1 MQSTEKEKPKPI
13 AEQVV
18 LQMEEQQPETPK
30 KSTHE
35 NESTSPHRPPR
46 APTPATVRR
55 ATFAKTK
62 SRFDERNYPNQSARS
77 PTYEPTTVEEEI
89 ENTHSSTSTDDE
101 EEDEI
106 WNKEHE
112 EESEKY
118 KKKKKI
124 KWRTIF
130 EWVAFFVITTALVCS
145 LTVESI
151 KKQTKWSLEVWKWVL
166 MVMVLFCGRL
176 VSSWVIKIIVFF
188 IERNFMLRE
197 KVLYFVFGLRKSFQ
211 NVIWLGLVLL
221 SWTLMFS
228 PDVQKH
234 NPIFKKVFRALI
246 GVLVGAIIW
255 LIKIVLVKML
265 ASSFHVATFF
275 DRMKESVF
283 HHYILD
289 SLSGPPLDE
298 IDVTVQKRKAFM
310 ASRSLPARL
319 KDSKRIS
326 RRMGGSRKIDIEK
339 LRKLSMES
347 TASAWSVRRLMN
359 YVTSSGLSTISRT
372 IDDFA
377 ISESEITSEWEA
389 RMTAQRVFKNVA
401 KPGAKYIL
409 EEDLLRFLRREDM
422 QTIFPFFEGAVET
435 GQVKKS
441 AFRNWV
447 VHAYIERRSL
457 AHSLNDTKTA
467 VQQLHKLASAIV
479 SVVILV
485 VFVLVMGLATSKVIL
500 LITSQLLLVG
510 FMFQNTC
517 KTIFEAIIFVFVM
530 HPFDVGDRC
539 KIDGVQ
545 MIVEE
550 MNILTTVFLRFD
562 KEKIYY
568 PNSVLST
575 KPISNFYRSPDMLD
589 AVDFTIDSSTS
600 MDNINLLKK
609 AIQAYIEGRPKYW
622 TPSHS
627 VIVKEI
633 LTLDKL
639 NMSLNVTHT
648 MNHQNFGER
657 NLRRTELIFELKRI
671 FETLGI
677 KYQLLPQQ
685 IHVTQYTTASGGPTA
700 QFQ

>member
-1 MQSTEKEKPKPI
+1 
-13 AEQVV
+13 
-18 LQMEEQQPETPK
+18 
-30 KSTHE
+30 
-35 NESTSPHRPPR
+35 
-46 APTPATVRR
+46 
-55 ATFAKTK
+55 
-62 SRFDERNYPNQSARS
+62 
-77 PTYEPTTVEEEI
+77 
-89 ENTHSSTSTDDE
+89 
-101 EEDEI
+101 
-106 WNKEHE
+106 
-112 EESEKY
+112 
-118 KKKKKI
+118 
-124 KWRTIF
+124 
-130 EWVAFFVITTALVCS
+130 
-145 LTVESI
+145 
-151 KKQTKWSLEVWKWVL
+151 
-166 MVMVLFCGRL
+166 
-176 VSSWVIKIIVFF
+176 
-188 IERNFMLRE
+188 
-197 KVLYFVFGLRKSFQ
+197 
-211 NVIWLGLVLL
+211 
-221 SWTLMFS
+221 
-228 PDVQKH
+228 
-234 NPIFKKVFRALI
+234 
-246 GVLVGAIIW
+246 
-255 LIKIVLVKML
+255 
-265 ASSFHVATFF
+265 
-275 DRMKESVF
+275 
-283 HHYILD
+283 
-289 SLSGPPLDE
+289 
-298 IDVTVQKRKAFM
+298 
-310 ASRSLPARL
+310 
-319 KDSKRIS
+319 
-326 RRMGGSRKIDIEK
+326 
-339 LRKLSMES
+339 
-347 TASAWSVRRLMN
+347 
-359 YVTSSGLSTISRT
+359 
-372 IDDFA
+372 
-377 ISESEITSEWEA
+377 
-389 RMTAQRVFKNVA
+389 
-401 KPGAKYIL
+401 
-409 EEDLLRFLRREDM
+409 M

-467 VQQLHKLASAIV
+467 VQQLHKLASAII

-622 TPSHS
+622 TPNHS